1 MLLTDKKEWNF
12 ALCNNTDGLRGHY
25 AKWNKPDK
33 DKYCIISLMCR
44 IQKIQQTSE
53 YDKKK
58 QTHRYTKQTCGY
70 QSREGQHEG
79 GGVEG
84 TIVGCE
90 VSSRVNCTTCE
101 NSTVL

>member
-1 MLLTDKKEWNF
+1 
-12 ALCNNTDGLRGHY
+12 
-25 AKWNKPDK
+25 
-33 DKYCIISLMCR
+33 MCR

-70 QSREGQHEG
+70 QCREGQHEG

-90 VSSRVNCTTCE
+90 VSSRVNCTTCGTPLFC
-101 NSTVL
+101 NNGKRIITFKIAGNF